1 MVTTLPARPET
12 DPRSAVH
19 NTDISTRGPIVRAQG
34 VTKIFPSK
42 RGDVVALHDVDW
54 TMPDGEFVAL
64 IGPSGCGKSTLLN
77 MVAGLI
83 HPTTGTVS
91 YDDVPIESINTRIAY
106 MTQQDSV
113 FPWRTVLD
121 NVMLPLELRG
131 MDREVRREKAA
142 RMLDLVQLTGFEDSY
157 PSQLSGGMRKRVGL
171 AQTLVYD
178 PETILLDEPFGA
190 LDAML
195 KLGLQAELM
204 AMIDAEETSV
214 RNVLLVTHDL
224 DEAVTLADRV
234 VVMSARP
241 GRIKAEVPIVLD
253 RPRDPKTIRDTP
265 EFQEARRTV
274 WAELQ
279 DEIVIE

>member
-1 MVTTLPARPET
+1 MRSPHTESPFNKLPPVVVVLALAIFGVE
-12 DPRSAVH
+12 AVLQLGE
-19 NTDISTRGPIVRAQG
+19 RG
-34 VTKIFPSK
+34 
-42 RGDVVALHDVDW
+42 
-54 TMPDGEFVAL
+54 
-64 IGPSGCGKSTLLN
+64 LLGGREA
-77 MVAGLI
+77 VG
-83 HPTTGTVS
+83 
-91 YDDVPIESINTRIAY
+91 
-106 MTQQDSV
+106 
-113 FPWRTVLD
+113 WR
-121 NVMLPLELRG
+121 LEL
-131 MDREVRREKAA
+131 VQLFAVNS

-241 GRIKAEVPIVLD
+241 GRIKAEVPIVLE

>member
-1 MVTTLPARPET
+1 MSGVEIEIRGVAKTFDRSVEAVAPMDLDLRPGAVTALL
-12 DPRSAVH
+12 
-19 NTDISTRGPIVRAQG
+19 GP
-34 VTKIFPSK
+34 T
-42 RGDVVALHDVDW
+42 
-54 TMPDGEFVAL
+54 
-64 IGPSGCGKSTLLN
+64 GCGKSTLLR
-77 MVAGLI
+77 MIGGVET
-83 HPTTGTVS
+83 PTEG
-91 YDDVPIESINTRIAY
+91 SIAVRPKPRIGFCF
-106 MTQQDSV
+106 QEPRLL
-113 FPWRTVLD
+113 PWRNVLR
-121 NVMLPLELRG
+121 NVGLPLELDGRPR
-131 MDREVRREKAA
+131 DVCRREARRRLEMVGLVDAA
-142 RMLDLVQLTGFEDSY
+142 DLL
-157 PSQLSGGMRKRVGL
+157 PAALSGGMRMRAAV
-171 AQTLVYD
+171 ARSLVAD
-178 PETILLDEPFGA
+178 PDLLLLDEPFGA

-241 GRIKAEVPIVLD
+241 GRIKAEVPIVLE

>member
-1 MVTTLPARPET
+1 MPTSHRNP
-12 DPRSAVH
+12 
-19 NTDISTRGPIVRAQG
+19 RGPIVRAEG
-34 VTKIFPSK
+34 VTKVFPSK
-42 RGDVVALHDVDW
+42 RGDVTALHDVDW
-54 TMPDGEFVAL
+54 AMNDGEFVAL

-91 YDDVPIESINTRIAY
+91 YDDVPVRTINTRIAY

-131 MDREVRREKAA
+131 IDRDARRDKAA
-142 RMLDLVQLTGFEDSY
+142 RMLELVQLTGFEDSY

-241 GRIKAEVPIVLD
+241 GRIKAEVPIHLE

-265 EFQEARRTV
+265 DFQEARRTV